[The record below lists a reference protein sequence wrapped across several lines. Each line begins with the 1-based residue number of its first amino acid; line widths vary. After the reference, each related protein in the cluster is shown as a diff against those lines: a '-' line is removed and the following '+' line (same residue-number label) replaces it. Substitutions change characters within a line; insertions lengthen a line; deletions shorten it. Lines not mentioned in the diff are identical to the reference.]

1 MPSAN
6 NEEELD
12 PHFPSADKID
22 DLDELEDTPEA
33 QLEDLHLFRAAL
45 LAQIAGPP
53 GVLRVEFYHIR
64 NQLRELEFIE
74 TDLLARI
81 ANIPTHP
88 DGPTSD
94 SLLPQPNDPSSEG
107 PSSDS
112 TLPQPDGPSS
122 ASNN

>member
-12 PHFPSADKID
+12 PRFPSADELEN
-22 DLDELEDTPEA
+22 LDKLEDTPET
-33 QLEDLHLFRAAL
+33 QLEDLLLFRATL

-74 TDLLARI
+74 MDLLARI

-88 DGPTSD
+88 DGLTSD
-94 SLLPQPNDPSSEG
+94 SLLPQPNDPSSDG

-112 TLPQPDGPSS
+112 ILPQPDGPSS
-122 ASNN
+122 ASKN